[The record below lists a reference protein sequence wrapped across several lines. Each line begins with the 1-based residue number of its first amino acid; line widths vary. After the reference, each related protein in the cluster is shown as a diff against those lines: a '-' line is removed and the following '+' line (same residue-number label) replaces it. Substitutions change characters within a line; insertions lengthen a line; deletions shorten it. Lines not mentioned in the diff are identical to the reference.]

1 MKQIRRQIRQIGQQG
16 RRYCVR
22 QLLPVLAD
30 LKLAIPLLLVIALLS
45 ATGTVIEQDE
55 SLGFYQANYPE
66 HPALFG
72 FLSWRVITWLGL
84 DHVYRTPWFLSL
96 LILFG
101 ASLGACTWQRQWP
114 LLKVA
119 RRWYYYQKPE
129 SFQRLA
135 TSTLLPQGSLSH
147 LETLLRQRGYWVQRR
162 DDCLYARKGLVGKI
176 GPIIVHAS
184 MLLILAGAIW
194 GSLTGFK
201 SQAMIAEGATA
212 ADLGQRISVGDWAH
226 PPDWQV
232 QVHRFW
238 IDYDPQGRVR
248 QFYTDLGILAQGQER
263 KRQVISVNHP
273 LSYKGVSFYQA
284 DWSISGVVIRINQS
298 PPLRLPVFPIQQNG
312 QSLWGT
318 FIPTRPDLEDGVM
331 LLLPDL
337 QGTGILYDTQ
347 GQWLTSLHTGQSW
360 TTPDQKTLWL
370 DQVIGASGIQIKQDP
385 GIPWVYAGFGLL
397 MVGVLMSYV
406 SHNQWWALSRGE
418 GLYVGGKANRA
429 AVLFERE
436 WLEILSQLQPEAIPE
451 QAEQIS
457 LSL

>member
-1 MKQIRRQIRQIGQQG
+1 MWQNG
-16 RRYCVR
+16 RRYLVR
-22 QLLPVLAD
+22 ELVPVLVD
-30 LKLAIPLLLVIALLS
+30 LKLAIGLLLVIAALS
-45 ATGTVIEQDE
+45 ATGTLIEQDE
-55 SLGFYQANYPE
+55 PLAFYQANYPE

-72 FLSWRVITWLGL
+72 FLSWRVITWLGI

-101 ASLGACTWQRQWP
+101 ASLAACTWQRQWP

-135 TSTLLPQGSLSH
+135 ASTLIPRGSLSR
-147 LETLLRQRGYWVQRR
+147 LETLLRQGGYWVQRR
-162 DDCLYARKGLVGKI
+162 DDLLYARKGLVGKM
-176 GPIIVHAS
+176 GPIVVHAS

-201 SQAMIAEGATA
+201 SQAMIADGSTS
-212 ADLGQRISVGDWAH
+212 DLGQVVSLGDWAH
-226 PPDWQV
+226 RPDWQV
-232 QVHRFW
+232 HVHRFW

-248 QFYTDLGILAQGQER
+248 QFYTDLGITDHGAEH

-273 LSYKGVSFYQA
+273 LSYGGVTFYQA
-284 DWSISGVVIRINQS
+284 DWTISGVVVRINQS
-298 PPLRLPVFPIQQNG
+298 PPLKLPVVPIQQNG

-318 FIPTRPDLEDGVM
+318 FIPTRLDLEDGVM

-337 QGTGILYDTQ
+337 QGTGILYDSQ
-347 GQWLTSLHTGQSW
+347 GQWLTSLHIGQSW
-360 TTPDQKTLWL
+360 TTPDGKTLWL
-370 DQVIGASGIQIKQDP
+370 DSVIGSSGIQIKQDP
-385 GIPWVYAGFGLL
+385 GIPWVYIGFALL
-397 MVGVLMSYV
+397 MVGVVMSYV
-406 SHNQWWALSRGE
+406 SHNQCWALSRPE

-436 WLEILSQLQPEAIPE
+436 WLQILDRLLP
-451 QAEQIS
+451 QAKEDCAEKVS
-457 LSL
+457 GHL